1 MVFNLFVCLLSW
13 RWKSIVLSFWMEFLG
28 FEEGFLMK
36 FFLVARSGEFL
47 SWIFPFLYRFSLDK
61 RSKCVK
67 SQQKG
72 SKWDNLKIINPQIR
86 KSTRKPFKL
95 RANLKCS
102 IPKCSVS
109 NTKNTLETFKTS
121 TQPKKP
127 IRLEIFP
134 SCKIN
139 TTTKISYKGP
149 FSLSILQIQ
158 KNFSSAY

>member
-13 RWKSIVLSFWMEFLG
+13 RWKSIVLSFWMEYLG
-28 FEEGFLMK
+28 FKEGFLMK
-36 FFLVARSGEFL
+36 FFFYARSGVIL

-109 NTKNTLETFKTS
+109 NTRNHS
-121 TQPKKP
+121 KP
-127 IRLEIFP
+127 LKP
-134 SCKIN
+134 PHN
-139 TTTKISYKGP
+139 
-149 FSLSILQIQ
+149 Q
-158 KNFSSAY
+158 KNQFALKYFLVVR